1 MSQNIQH
8 LWHVAVITASPFH
21 LVRQLNMTRVTL
33 IGAGPG
39 RPDLI
44 SMRGL
49 DALRRADILLYD
61 RLISDDLLAEV
72 RADATKIFVGKRTG
86 HHPTPQPQINA
97 LLIEHA
103 RTGKQV
109 VRLKGG
115 DPFVLGR
122 GGEEALALAEVGI
135 PFEVVPGITS
145 ALAVPAYAGVP
156 LTEKKLGAAF
166 SIVTGHEDPT
176 KPESQ
181 LDWTRLVHM
190 PTLVILMA
198 VKRIRTI
205 TDDLLASGCATD
217 RPALAVS
224 RGTTGEQRIVSA
236 TVATLAAEIEQQQLP
251 TPAIIVVGDV
261 AGLADPL
268 GWFDPRE
275 VGANFIADPKIA
287 PAALMNGSAMAS
299 NGSVASVPDP
309 GRGDD
314 GTGRNGAPVLPN
326 AASAFNEPVPTG
338 RVYIAGAG
346 PGHPDLITVRAAKA
360 LAQANVILHDRLV
373 SPQLLARVKPS
384 ARMINVGKSSK
395 RDRFSQATITQMLVD
410 EALANP
416 EQIVLRLKGGDPFI
430 FGLGSDECAALAAA
444 NVPFEVVPG
453 ISSVT
458 AVPAFAGIP
467 VTHRGLSTMMTVVS
481 GHGADE
487 AQIGGIAWGN
497 LSSRGTLVV
506 LMGLRKLRLIA
517 QQLLQA
523 GWAGETPIAV
533 IESGTTDA
541 QHVSIGTLANLPAA
555 LDEMDPPVLVVI
567 GNVVNLHEQ
576 LAWFG
581 EGIAKTAN
589 VWGVAV
595 R

>member
-1 MSQNIQH
+1 
-8 LWHVAVITASPFH
+8 
-21 LVRQLNMTRVTL
+21 
-33 IGAGPG
+33 
-39 RPDLI
+39 
-44 SMRGL
+44 
-49 DALRRADILLYD
+49 
-61 RLISDDLLAEV
+61 
-72 RADATKIFVGKRTG
+72 
-86 HHPTPQPQINA
+86 
-97 LLIEHA
+97 
-103 RTGKQV
+103 
-109 VRLKGG
+109 
-115 DPFVLGR
+115 
-122 GGEEALALAEVGI
+122 
-135 PFEVVPGITS
+135 
-145 ALAVPAYAGVP
+145 
-156 LTEKKLGAAF
+156 
-166 SIVTGHEDPT
+166 
-176 KPESQ
+176 
-181 LDWTRLVHM
+181 
-190 PTLVILMA
+190 
-198 VKRIRTI
+198 
-205 TDDLLASGCATD
+205 
-217 RPALAVS
+217 
-224 RGTTGEQRIVSA
+224 
-236 TVATLAAEIEQQQLP
+236 
-251 TPAIIVVGDV
+251 
-261 AGLADPL
+261 
-268 GWFDPRE
+268 
-275 VGANFIADPKIA
+275 
-287 PAALMNGSAMAS
+287 
-299 NGSVASVPDP
+299 
-309 GRGDD
+309 
-314 GTGRNGAPVLPN
+314 
-326 AASAFNEPVPTG
+326 
-338 RVYIAGAG
+338 
-346 PGHPDLITVRAAKA
+346 
-360 LAQANVILHDRLV
+360 LHDRLV

-567 GNVVNLHEQ
+567 GDVVNLHEQ

-581 EGIAKTAN
+581 EGIAKTTN